1 MDVGGKAMKM
11 YLTYICLVSLLTIL
25 LLAISNMY
33 VAFSVYGMMV
43 TYGFNLTGEII
54 TCENKLLLQKQ

>member
-1 MDVGGKAMKM
+1 MKM

-33 VAFSVYGMMV
+33 
-43 TYGFNLTGEII
+43 
-54 TCENKLLLQKQ
+54 

>member
-1 MDVGGKAMKM
+1 MKI

-43 TYGFNLTGEII
+43 TLGCNLTGEIT
-54 TCENKLLLQKQ
+54 TCENK

>member
-1 MDVGGKAMKM
+1 MKM

-33 VAFSVYGMMV
+33 VAFSVYAW
-43 TYGFNLTGEII
+43 LI
-54 TCENKLLLQKQ
+54 TLG

>member
-1 MDVGGKAMKM
+1 MKM

-33 VAFSVYGMMV
+33 VAFSVYAW
-43 TYGFNLTGEII
+43 LI
-54 TCENKLLLQKQ
+54 TLGC

>member
-1 MDVGGKAMKM
+1 MKM

-33 VAFSVYGMMV
+33 VAFSVYAW
-43 TYGFNLTGEII
+43 LI
-54 TCENKLLLQKQ
+54 TLGCN

>member
-33 VAFSVYGMMV
+33 VAFSVYAWLITLGC
-43 TYGFNLTGEII
+43 NLTGEFT

>member
-1 MDVGGKAMKM
+1 MKI

-33 VAFSVYGMMV
+33 VAFSVYAWLITLGC
-43 TYGFNLTGEII
+43 NLTGETT
-54 TCENKLLLQKQ
+54 TCENK

>member
-1 MDVGGKAMKM
+1 MDVGGKLMKM

-33 VAFSVYGMMV
+33 VAFSVYAWLI
-43 TYGFNLTGEII
+43 TLGFNLTGGL
-54 TCENKLLLQKQ
+54 ENE

>member
-1 MDVGGKAMKM
+1 MKLNLF
-11 YLTYICLVSLLTIL
+11 YITLTSLLTIL

-43 TYGFNLTGEII
+43 TYEFNLTGGL
-54 TCENKLLLQKQ
+54 ENE

>member
-1 MDVGGKAMKM
+1 MKI

-33 VAFSVYGMMV
+33 VALAFMLG
-43 TYGFNLTGEII
+43 
-54 TCENKLLLQKQ
+54 

>member
-1 MDVGGKAMKM
+1 MKI

-33 VAFSVYGMMV
+33 VAFSVYAW
-43 TYGFNLTGEII
+43 LI
-54 TCENKLLLQKQ
+54 TLGCN

>member
-1 MDVGGKAMKM
+1 MKLNLL
-11 YLTYICLVSLLTIL
+11 YITLTSLLTIL

-43 TYGFNLTGEII
+43 TYGFNLTGGF
-54 TCENKLLLQKQ
+54 ENE

>member
-1 MDVGGKAMKM
+1 MKLNLL
-11 YLTYICLVSLLTIL
+11 YITLTSLLTIL

-43 TYGFNLTGEII
+43 TYGCNLTGGL
-54 TCENKLLLQKQ
+54 ENE

>member
-11 YLTYICLVSLLTIL
+11 YLAYICLVSLLTIL

-33 VAFSVYGMMV
+33 VAFSVYVYAWLITLGC
-43 TYGFNLTGEII
+43 NLTGGL
-54 TCENKLLLQKQ
+54 ENE

>member
-1 MDVGGKAMKM
+1 MKLNLL
-11 YLTYICLVSLLTIL
+11 YITLTSLLTIL

-43 TYGFNLTGEII
+43 TY
-54 TCENKLLLQKQ
+54 

>member
-1 MDVGGKAMKM
+1 MKI

-33 VAFSVYGMMV
+33 VAFSVYAWLI
-43 TYGFNLTGEII
+43 TLGFNLTGEL
-54 TCENKLLLQKQ
+54 ENE

>member
-1 MDVGGKAMKM
+1 MKM

-33 VAFSVYGMMV
+33 V
-43 TYGFNLTGEII
+43 
-54 TCENKLLLQKQ
+54 

>member
-1 MDVGGKAMKM
+1 MKM

-33 VAFSVYGMMV
+33 IAFSVYGIV
-43 TYGFNLTGEII
+43 ITLGFNLTGGLVNE
-54 TCENKLLLQKQ
+54 